1 MVMLALTYPGYQ
13 PPYQPLSV
21 QRPGYY
27 FDNFYNDAYLQEPYY
42 PEPFYRPN
50 LYSSYNAFNNY
61 RDTMYNP
68 YNTKPYNVSVSLG
81 YVHPNHLPQ
90 LQVYIDQWLSA
101 HGVSVLSSQPFTDF
115 AGSTELNFHVNGWN
129 QSLRLDLANHV
140 NYLRNCRGL

>member
-21 QRPGYY
+21 HRPGYY

-50 LYSSYNAFNNY
+50 LYSSYNGFNNY

-68 YNTKPYNVSVSLG
+68 YNTKPYNVVRAPLWGWQHGTLTRAERQSRLR
-81 YVHPNHLPQ
+81 PPQ
-90 LQVYIDQWLSA
+90 QPASA
-101 HGVSVLSSQPFTDF
+101 PPAHRPV
-115 AGSTELNFHVNGWN
+115 ARCAW
-129 QSLRLDLANHV
+129 R
-140 NYLRNCRGL
+140 